1 MPMNKVKITVLK
13 TTLDRE
19 LGRGIRS
26 GRIHRLSHAERGAD
40 FLCRL
45 RQAGG
50 LLRRGVESHISICF
64 RTCARRGNGR
74 FLLRRLDPHSGRR
87 DLQLQRRAASCYFQA
102 GGYRPKIGAGLC
114 AGPVNVSQKRSS
126 AIFGLYFYKAYAI
139 ITRSK

>member
-1 MPMNKVKITVLK
+1 MPVFEQCITEQKISDFQPLNAQK
-13 TTLDRE
+13 QTTPTE
-19 LGRGIRS
+19 V
-26 GRIHRLSHAERGAD
+26 E
-40 FLCRL
+40 CRL
-45 RQAGG
+45 FCCPILFDRCRFCNFFK
-50 LLRRGVESHISICF
+50 LLSYRH
-64 RTCARRGNGR
+64 TGNGR

-87 DLQLQRRAASCYFQA
+87 NLQLQRRAASCYFQA